1 MTRKSLFLCL
11 LIAML
16 LLPVLTSC
24 QGKRA
29 HTGAGPGAAG
39 EIYEFT
45 LHHQD
50 PPTAAMGE
58 FFTAYAKRLGA
69 ASGGRIKITVH
80 PSAALGGPGDS
91 YKLVT
96 SGACDLAWGQVAQFP
111 GQFPG
116 TEAISLPMIGVENAY
131 MGGKILWD
139 IYRETDLLSAEY
151 QDVHVLFL
159 QTNMD
164 APLGTNKK
172 VTAAADLQGEKI
184 RCSGGP
190 VTQFIAKLGAVP
202 VSIPITELYR
212 SLERNVVD
220 GFISDWHGVDGFA
233 LVELAKYYLDEKI
246 QVMPFWF
253 VMNKNKW
260 DSLPPDIQEIFTR
273 HSGDAALLEIEQYY
287 NSRLQKVTNDITT
300 SGGEINRLT
309 AAERHK
315 WQTIA
320 EETWHDW
327 VRTYAEQGINV
338 EEVLAEV
345 KKRVSEFYKVQL

>member
-1 MTRKSLFLCL
+1 KKLFYLCLFL
-11 LIAML
+11 AVL
-16 LLPVLTSC
+16 LLPQLTAC
-24 QGKRA
+24 GGEKVRNGD
-29 HTGAGPGAAG
+29 TNDAAN
-39 EIYEFT
+39 EVYEFT

-58 FFTAYAKRLGA
+58 FFTAYAERLA
-69 ASGGRIKITVH
+69 DASDGRIKITVY
-80 PSAALGGPGDS
+80 PGATLGGPADS
-91 YKLVT
+91 YRLVT
-96 SGACDLAWGQVAQFP
+96 SGICDLAWGQVAHFP

-139 IYRETDLLSAEY
+139 IYRETDLLAAEY

-159 QTNMD
+159 QTNMV

-172 VTAAADLQGEKI
+172 VATAADLQGVKI

-190 VTQFIAKLGAVP
+190 VTQFVAKLGAVP

-212 SLERNVVD
+212 SLERNVVY

-273 HSGDAALLEIEQYY
+273 YSGDAALLEIEQYY

-300 SGGEINRLT
+300 AGGEINRLT
-309 AAERHK
+309 AEERGK
-315 WQTIA
+315 WKAAA

-327 VRTYAEQGINV
+327 VRAYEKQGINV
-338 EEVLAEV
+338 QEVLAEV
-345 KKRVSEFYKVQL
+345 RKRVSEFYKVQL